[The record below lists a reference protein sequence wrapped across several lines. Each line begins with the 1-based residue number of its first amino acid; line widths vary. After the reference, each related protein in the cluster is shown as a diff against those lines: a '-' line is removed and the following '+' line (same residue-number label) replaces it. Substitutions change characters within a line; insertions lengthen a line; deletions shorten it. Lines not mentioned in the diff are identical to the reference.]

1 MPRFRHLF
9 FDLDNTLWDFQ
20 RNSDAVLDALF
31 EDHDLNGRGI
41 PSAKAFKERYH
52 VHNEQAWKAY
62 REGRTDA
69 QRLRWERYHR
79 ALGDFGCE
87 DRNLALQ
94 LSAAYLENLAHQAHL
109 VDGTKTLVDALAPR
123 FALHII
129 TNGFEEV
136 QQGKMKR
143 SGLHPHFD
151 TLTAADT
158 VGVPKPDPRIFE
170 HALQL
175 AGAEPGESLYVG
187 DHPEVDGASEA
198 SGIAFAWYNP
208 KREENS
214 FGHARDLAR
223 LEDLLS
229 HLDSDWG

>member
-1 MPRFRHLF
+1 MPRFRHVF

-31 EDHDLNGRGI
+31 ADFALKERGVTD
-41 PSAKAFKERYH
+41 AVAFKARYH
-52 VHNEQAWKAY
+52 VHNELAWKAY

-79 ALGDFGCE
+79 TLDDFGCA

-109 VDGTKTLVDALAPR
+109 IEGTMDLVAALAPNHQ
-123 FALHII
+123 LHII

-136 QQGKMKR
+136 QQGKMRR
-143 SGLHPHFD
+143 SGLAPHFR

-158 VGVPKPDPRIFE
+158 VGVPKPDPRIFQ
-170 HALQL
+170 HALNL
-175 AGAEPGESLYVG
+175 AGAVPGESLYVG

-198 SGIAFAWYNP
+198 LGIAFAWFNP
-208 KREENS
+208 RREHNCY
-214 FGHARDLAR
+214 GHARDLAR
-223 LEDLLS
+223 LEELVGHLS
-229 HLDSDWG
+229 